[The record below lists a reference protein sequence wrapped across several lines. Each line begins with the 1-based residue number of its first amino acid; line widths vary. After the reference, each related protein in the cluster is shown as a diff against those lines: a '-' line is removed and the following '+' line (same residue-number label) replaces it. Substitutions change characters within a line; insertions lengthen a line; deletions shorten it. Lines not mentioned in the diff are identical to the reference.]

1 MCWCSS
7 VICVELTI
15 DSAAAAIAA
24 AAALGSGSAVFEGYL
39 EGGRVTKLDK
49 QVQRCVHHA
58 VRSYC
63 CCCSC
68 CYADPASHLV
78 ALMLR
83 LVYWLLLQIHGVM
96 HCLKELGPWCAAA
109 AAYVYLLAPSCDT
122 QADEEEAQAAAA
134 VGAEDLNVRRCSS
147 EESSSN
153 GTDILAGLLD
163 DSSSDDIEQE
173 VDEDDDDSM
182 HGAELY
188 TAFLVWLTAVC
199 SNCLSLLMHRVS
211 QLSLHR

>member
-7 VICVELTI
+7 VLSVELTI
-15 DSAAAAIAA
+15 DSAAIAA

-68 CYADPASHLV
+68 CCADPASHLIAV
-78 ALMLR
+78 MLL
-83 LVYWLLLQIHGVM
+83 LVYWLLLQINGVM

-109 AAYVYLLAPSCDT
+109 AAYVNLLVPSCDT
-122 QADEEEAQAAAA
+122 QADEEGSVRVQSGKESSTEGADDDPYGACASKWPFMPGPRGHHAAAPCA
-134 VGAEDLNVRRCSS
+134 
-147 EESSSN
+147 
-153 GTDILAGLLD
+153 LA
-163 DSSSDDIEQE
+163 
-173 VDEDDDDSM
+173 
-182 HGAELY
+182 
-188 TAFLVWLTAVC
+188 TVWC
-199 SNCLSLLMHRVS
+199 FM
-211 QLSLHR
+211 